1 MSLEEEEDQHIEMAQ
16 LEPGFKSYSELKW
29 LGCAQEIAQ
38 EFNRSRAFG
47 QGRLLYNCQI
57 RNDYTK
63 WANGQLQG
71 ALTKFN

>member
-16 LEPGFKSYSELKW
+16 LEPGFKSYSELRW

-38 EFNRSRAFG
+38 EYNRSKAFW

-57 RNDYTK
+57 YTK
-63 WANGQLQG
+63 WAMTIQNEQMLNYKV
-71 ALTKFN
+71 L